1 MELKNKIEALL
12 FASGRKMSL
21 EEIGKLVKI
30 KDSAILKKE
39 LIELKKEYQERSSPV
54 IVIEDD
60 DGWKLTTH
68 EEHVALVRQIN
79 PHTELSKTMMETLA
93 VVAWKQ
99 PMLQSDVIK
108 IRTNKAY
115 DHIKELMDMGFL
127 VKERYGRTYLL
138 KLSQKFFEYFDV
150 RNDDSLKS
158 LFKDIK
164 EEVVDQKQ
172 MSDFNEGDE
181 QVSNE
186 SEETTDEIET
196 PNENEPKIVKENNE
210 EPLIS
215 EKEETETPNENE
227 NPPVVEEPSE
237 EKHEESLISEE
248 EEKETPNEN
257 EHPPV
262 VEENPVEEEPEQEP
276 ATEEQNTEEEKEE
289 ETTVEDS
296 NQEDKEESENQE
308 TEEKHE
314 DL

>member
-227 NPPVVEEPSE
+227 
-237 EKHEESLISEE
+237 
-248 EEKETPNEN
+248 
-257 EHPPV
+257 HPPV